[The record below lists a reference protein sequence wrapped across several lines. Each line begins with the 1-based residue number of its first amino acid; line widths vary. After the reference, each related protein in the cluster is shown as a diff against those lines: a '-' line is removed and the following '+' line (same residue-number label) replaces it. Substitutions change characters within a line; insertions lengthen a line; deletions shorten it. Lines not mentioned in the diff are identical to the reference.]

1 MKNIVLLIAFS
12 TSILLSQ
19 NITVFGGLNESLY
32 IYNEDPNFD
41 EGMDE
46 GFVSGFNLGVEKKL
60 GPAYIGLGLNQ
71 RGTQL
76 NFDLNEYDGEKIE
89 GFSHYKVNYFTIHAS
104 YPIDLVDNMTGF
116 GGLQFGSSF
125 GGELKSKA
133 TASYDGEEENRE
145 DTETIDADEFNFDY
159 GIIFGTQYW
168 LTEKV
173 GLRASYYLGLADVF
187 AEFEESGNVKNS
199 TVSFSLIFGFGKKS
213 SKSASGSGP
222 SAKADKK
229 RGGKGSAPARP
240 KAVGN
245 DEIDNFVTAAFDLND
260 EIIALKAKLENVSKE
275 LEGSNAV
282 LSEIGKHPNGALGWA
297 SEQMSKG
304 ASKAVN
310 NAKSLDVG
318 SADALN
324 PTQHLRKKL
333 QTMKSGIVAGSTQLK
348 SVPDDLK
355 VIGEQSKS
363 LISSAKAL
371 PKAAKSLGM
380 KAPKALK
387 VIKNTTDVLTKIPT
401 EVTAIGNETK
411 KVLNEIDQ
419 VLKNI
424 ESILSN

>member
-1 MKNIVLLIAFS
+1 MTNFYIFGIIWYL
-12 TSILLSQ
+12 T
-19 NITVFGGLNESLY
+19 FGGYSSNQNSNTNSSSVNSSGRSQSGNEKTT
-32 IYNEDPNFD
+32 
-41 EGMDE
+41 
-46 GFVSGFNLGVEKKL
+46 VEK
-60 GPAYIGLGLNQ
+60 PQ
-71 RGTQL
+71 
-76 NFDLNEYDGEKIE
+76 
-89 GFSHYKVNYFTIHAS
+89 
-104 YPIDLVDNMTGF
+104 P
-116 GGLQFGSSF
+116 
-125 GGELKSKA
+125 
-133 TASYDGEEENRE
+133 
-145 DTETIDADEFNFDY
+145 
-159 GIIFGTQYW
+159 
-168 LTEKV
+168 
-173 GLRASYYLGLADVF
+173 
-187 AEFEESGNVKNS
+187 SGN
-199 TVSFSLIFGFGKKS
+199 
-213 SKSASGSGP
+213 
-222 SAKADKK
+222 AKIDK
-229 RGGKGSAPARP
+229 
-240 KAVGN
+240 
-245 DEIDNFVTAAFDLND
+245 FVDQSFDLND
-260 EIIALKAKLENVSKE
+260 KIIALKDKLENVSKE

-310 NAKSLDVG
+310 NAKSLNVG

-333 QTMKSGIVAGSTQLK
+333 QTIKSGIVEGATQLK